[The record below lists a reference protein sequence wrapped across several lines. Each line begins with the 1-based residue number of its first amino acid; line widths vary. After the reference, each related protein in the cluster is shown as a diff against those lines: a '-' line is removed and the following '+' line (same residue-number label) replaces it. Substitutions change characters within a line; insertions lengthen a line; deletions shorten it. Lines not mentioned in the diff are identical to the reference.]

1 MKDCLFCKI
10 VSGEIPSNKVY
21 EDDKVMAFHDIDK
34 KAPVHILIIPKKH
47 VESVSSLEAADFETV
62 AHIYRVA
69 QKLADEYNLK
79 DGYRIVT
86 NTGKDGGQTVNHLH
100 FHLLG
105 GRALGWPPG

>member
-10 VSGEIPSNKVY
+10 IKGEIPSNKVY
-21 EDDKVMAFHDIDK
+21 EDDKVLAFHDIDK

-47 VESVSSLEAADFETV
+47 VESVAALEAADYDTV

-69 QKLADEYNLK
+69 QKLADEYGLK
-79 DGYRIVT
+79 DGFRIVT

-105 GRALGWPPG
+105 GRAMGWPPG